1 MKNNN
6 TYIFIYA
13 SAMVIIV
20 AAVLSTIA
28 TVLRPYQ
35 DRNVEIARKLDILRT
50 VDQAA
55 RLHEVSNR
63 IEYIEAEYDK
73 YIVEEYVI
81 DYQGERQE
89 GVEAFVVNMREEMRK
104 PLEDRNLPVFV
115 FRHDDGSEKYIVP
128 VHGRGLWGP
137 IFGYVAM
144 EDDYNTVFG
153 VTFDHDGETP
163 GLGAEINT
171 TAFENQFRG
180 KQLFDDTGEFVS
192 IRVMKPGT
200 PHIPGHSVDGI
211 TGGTITSRG
220 VEAMLRDVLGS
231 YMEYFRNQK
240 TSEL

>member
-20 AAVLSTIA
+20 AAVLSFIA
-28 TVLRPYQ
+28 TILKPYQ

-55 RLHEVSNR
+55 RLHEADNR
-63 IEYIEAEYDK
+63 IEYIEAEYEK
-73 YIVEEYVI
+73 YIVDDYVI
-81 DYQGERQE
+81 DYLGEKQE
-89 GVEAFVVNMREEMRK
+89 GVDAFLVNMREEMRK
-104 PLEDRNLPVFV
+104 PLEGRNLPIFV
-115 FRHDDGSEKYIVP
+115 FRDDEGSEKYIVP

-144 EDDYNTVFG
+144 EEDYNTIYG

-171 TAFENQFRG
+171 SAFEDQFRG

-192 IRVMKPGT
+192 VRVLKPGT
-200 PHIPGHSVDGI
+200 PAIPGHSVDGI

-220 VEAMLRDVLGS
+220 VDAMLRDVLGS
-231 YMEYFRNQK
+231 YLEYFRNQK